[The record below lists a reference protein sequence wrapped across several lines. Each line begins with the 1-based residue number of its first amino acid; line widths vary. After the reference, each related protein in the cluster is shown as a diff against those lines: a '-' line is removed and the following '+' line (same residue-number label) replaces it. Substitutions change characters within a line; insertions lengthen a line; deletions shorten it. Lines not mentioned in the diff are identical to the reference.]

1 MFQKLNTADSLSMK
15 CHPFTIRTVHVVQLY
30 LPLFYFAEL
39 CMCQVRGDPHYK
51 QWDKGMVHFQGSC
64 TYVLMHAGE
73 GDCEWLVLG
82 TNRRRSP
89 RAKVSVLV
97 KITIIIR
104 FMKIE
109 IEIVI
114 YQGRKIT
121 VSESG
126 LRGCIEDNLTIFF
139 LFLIFPTVQKF
150 SNLMSAN
157 SKVIVRNLS
166 KFIYFANLRRN

>member
-15 CHPFTIRTVHVVQLY
+15 CHPFTIRTIHEVQLY

-64 TYVLMHAGE
+64 TYVLMHAGV
-73 GDCEWLVLG
+73 GDCEWVVLG

-89 RAKVSVLV
+89 RAKVSVLE
-97 KITIIIR
+97 KLTIII
-104 FMKIE
+104 MSTNTT
-109 IEIVI
+109 IVI
-114 YQGRKIT
+114 DQGRKIR

-126 LRGCIEDNLTIFF
+126 LRGCIEGNLTIFF
-139 LFLIFPTVQKF
+139 LFLNENMYRDPH
-150 SNLMSAN
+150 
-157 SKVIVRNLS
+157 
-166 KFIYFANLRRN
+166 